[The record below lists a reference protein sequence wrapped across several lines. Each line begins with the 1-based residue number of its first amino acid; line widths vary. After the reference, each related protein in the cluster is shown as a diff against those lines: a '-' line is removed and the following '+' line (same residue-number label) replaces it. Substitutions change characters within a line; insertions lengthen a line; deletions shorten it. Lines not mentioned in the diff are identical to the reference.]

1 MLRYIS
7 ILFVISVLVGLQA
20 GFALGKATGDRY
32 VHTQVPGS
40 RLNCSIDVVGGYAAF
55 SPVVLPNRYPV
66 LTHGQTSIYNHPH
79 IATYSEGWC
88 ECFTLGVGGYS
99 LCWDSIFVRG
109 LAGRGFVWLSMG
121 RELDCSPQ
129 LSNSHHTPPSKQ
141 NHRTHVVPH
150 RTNQSSRRRRAV
162 GLHLTAQPTHNPMA
176 ADGRVSSG

>member
-1 MLRYIS
+1 MNILHYIS

-32 VHTQVPGS
+32 VHTQVSGS

-88 ECFTLGVGGYS
+88 EWNILGVGGYS
-99 LCWDSIFVRG
+99 LGGDSIFVRG
-109 LAGRGFVWLSMG
+109 LAGLGFGGCSMG
-121 RELDCSPQ
+121 RELNCSPLNQ
-129 LSNSHHTPPSKQ
+129 TLTTPLQ
-141 NHRTHVVPH
+141 AN
-150 RTNQSSRRRRAV
+150 N
-162 GLHLTAQPTHNPMA
+162 N
-176 ADGRVSSG
+176 